1 MKQIVIIIVVLILI
15 FVGSYIS
22 QNYIRITSDQLIS
35 QIDELKEELQK
46 SIETRDNKKS
56 AELAENIINKWD
68 EIEEKWSILVLHNEL
83 DNIELALIGMKS
95 HIETEQYADGME
107 ELEKSKFLL
116 EHITQRER
124 FSLKNVF

>member
-15 FVGSYIS
+15 FIGSYIS

-95 HIETEQYADGME
+95 HIETEQYADGMK

-116 EHITQRER
+116 EHITQREK